1 MGKSPLEFYDKLLI
15 IVNDFKLVLTFC
27 ARNFFRPLRFCRRL
41 NFRVRE
47 FFHAGEI
54 LTFAVESERAGR
66 TNRIWMTAEL
76 TDEQLVEI
84 ALRENPDAFGEI
96 VKRWERKI
104 FALCFGML
112 GREDEARDAAQ
123 ETFIAAYRN
132 LQNFRGEAKVSS
144 WLHRIA
150 VNQCLTKQRRAK
162 VRAES
167 YLEDEAETNQAVFV
181 ASAPGASPARV
192 TEQNERLQ
200 LIRQAVGSLPP
211 ELKQVIVMK
220 EFEELT
226 FQEIAAA
233 LDLPLSTV
241 KSRLYTALKQLRL
254 KLHRTPLEVI

>member
-1 MGKSPLEFYDKLLI
+1 M
-15 IVNDFKLVLTFC
+15 
-27 ARNFFRPLRFCRRL
+27 
-41 NFRVRE
+41 RE
-47 FFHAGEI
+47 PAGVV
-54 LTFAVESERAGR
+54 T
-66 TNRIWMTAEL
+66 MTANL

-84 ALRENPDAFGEI
+84 AIKENPEAFGEI

-112 GREDEARDAAQ
+112 SREDDARDAAQ

-132 LQNFRGEAKVSS
+132 LSNFRGEAKVSS

-167 YLEDEAETNQAVFV
+167 YLEDEAETNQMVFAA
-181 ASAPGASPARV
+181 ASGASPARK

-200 LIRQAVGSLPP
+200 FVRQAVGSLPP
-211 ELKQVIVMK
+211 ELRQVIVMK

-226 FQEIAAA
+226 FQEISDA

-241 KSRLYTALKQLRL
+241 KSRLYTALKQLRM
-254 KLHRTPLEVI
+254 KLERTPVEVV